1 MSKKLTSNPA
11 THMTLFTDFIF
22 LTNEVEGF
30 KQCRETRSE
39 TSTTAILCTAGH
51 INVYYRGEMLRINQ
65 NDLFVRVP
73 NATELGPYEIS
84 PDFQFVMIAI
94 PNTIFE
100 GLMLDHMRVEPRWW
114 QKLEYL
120 KSHPIFPL
128 NEVSREFFHTY
139 VHLLTLQLND
149 RLSDYRHQILQLIA
163 RAATME
169 LLNYMDKVVKFTEHE
184 ISRQTVNSSD
194 YTFHSFM
201 HMLRE
206 HPHEREV
213 QWYAKELGITPKYLS
228 TILKETMNCR
238 PSTIIQI
245 FTMKAIEHRLRF
257 TDMTIQEIS
266 NELNFPNPSYF
277 GKYFKEHA
285 GMTPMEYRSFT
296 QGQSIR
302 ISPDVLSLQK

>member
-1 MSKKLTSNPA
+1 
-11 THMTLFTDFIF
+11 MTLFTDFIF

-120 KSHPIFPL
+120 KLHPVFPL

-149 RLSDYRHQILQLIA
+149 RLSDYRRQILQLIA
-163 RAATME
+163 RGATME
-169 LLNYMDKVVKFTEHE
+169 LLNYMDKVVTFSEHE

-201 HMLRE
+201 HLLRE

-228 TILKETMNCR
+228 EICKERSGRSASEWIADITVSELK
-238 PSTIIQI
+238 QY
-245 FTMKAIEHRLRF
+245 LRN
-257 TDMTIQEIS
+257 TTLPIREIAKVM
-266 NELNFPNPSYF
+266 EFPNASFFCQYT
-277 GKYFKEHA
+277 KKHT
-285 GMTPMEYRSFT
+285 GMTPNHFRK
-296 QGQSIR
+296 
-302 ISPDVLSLQK
+302 QKMA

>member
-1 MSKKLTSNPA
+1 
-11 THMTLFTDFIF
+11 MTLFTDFIF

-120 KSHPIFPL
+120 KSHPIFAL

-149 RLSDYRHQILQLIA
+149 KLSDYRRQILQLIA

-169 LLNYMDKVVKFTEHE
+169 LLNYMDKVVTFTEHE

-201 HMLRE
+201 HLLRE

-228 TILKETMNCR
+228 EICKERSGRSASEWIADITVSELK
-238 PSTIIQI
+238 QY
-245 FTMKAIEHRLRF
+245 LRN
-257 TDMTIQEIS
+257 TTLPIREIAKVM
-266 NELNFPNPSYF
+266 EFPNASFFCQYT
-277 GKYFKEHA
+277 KKHT
-285 GMTPMEYRSFT
+285 GMTPNHFRK
-296 QGQSIR
+296 
-302 ISPDVLSLQK
+302 QKMA

>member
-120 KSHPIFPL
+120 KLHPVFPL

-149 RLSDYRHQILQLIA
+149 RLSDYRRQILQLIA
-163 RAATME
+163 RSATME
-169 LLNYMDKVVKFTEHE
+169 LLNYMDKVVTFTEHE

-201 HMLRE
+201 HLLRE

-228 TILKETMNCR
+228 EICKERSGRSASEWIADITVSELK
-238 PSTIIQI
+238 QY
-245 FTMKAIEHRLRF
+245 LRN
-257 TDMTIQEIS
+257 TTLPIREIAKVM
-266 NELNFPNPSYF
+266 EFPNASFFCQYT
-277 GKYFKEHA
+277 KKHT
-285 GMTPMEYRSFT
+285 GMTPNHFRK
-296 QGQSIR
+296 
-302 ISPDVLSLQK
+302 QKMA

>member
-1 MSKKLTSNPA
+1 
-11 THMTLFTDFIF
+11 MTLFTDFIF

-39 TSTTAILCTAGH
+39 SSTTAILCTAGH
-51 INVYYRGEMLRINQ
+51 IDVYYHGEMLRINP

-100 GLMLDHMRVEPRWW
+100 GLMFDHMRVEPRWW

-120 KSHPIFPL
+120 KNHPIFPL
-128 NEVSREFFHTY
+128 NEISREFCHTY

-149 RLSDYRHQILQLIA
+149 RLSDYRLQILQLIA
-163 RAATME
+163 RSATME
-169 LLNYMDKVVKFTEHE
+169 LLNYMDKVVSFSDME

-201 HMLRE
+201 HLLRE
-206 HPHEREV
+206 HPHKREV
-213 QWYAKELGITPKYLS
+213 QWYARELGITPKYLS
-228 TILKETMNCR
+228 
-238 PSTIIQI
+238 
-245 FTMKAIEHRLRF
+245 
-257 TDMTIQEIS
+257 EIS
-266 NELNFPNPSYF
+266 KERSGRSASEWIADITVSELKQYLRNTTLPIREIANVMEFPNASFFCQYT
-277 GKYFKEHA
+277 KKHT
-285 GMTPMEYRSFT
+285 GMTPNHFRK
-296 QGQSIR
+296 
-302 ISPDVLSLQK
+302 QKLA

>member
-1 MSKKLTSNPA
+1 
-11 THMTLFTDFIF
+11 MTLFTDFIF

-149 RLSDYRHQILQLIA
+149 KLSDYRRQILQLIA
-163 RAATME
+163 RGATME
-169 LLNYMDKVVKFTEHE
+169 LLNYMDKVVTFTEHE

-201 HMLRE
+201 HLLRE

-228 TILKETMNCR
+228 EICKERSGRSASEWIADITVSELK
-238 PSTIIQI
+238 QY
-245 FTMKAIEHRLRF
+245 LRN
-257 TDMTIQEIS
+257 TTLPIREIAKVM
-266 NELNFPNPSYF
+266 EFPNASFFCQYT
-277 GKYFKEHA
+277 KKHT
-285 GMTPMEYRSFT
+285 GMTPNHFRK
-296 QGQSIR
+296 
-302 ISPDVLSLQK
+302 QKMA

>member
-1 MSKKLTSNPA
+1 MSKKLTSNPT

-149 RLSDYRHQILQLIA
+149 KLSDYRRQILQLIA
-163 RAATME
+163 RGATME
-169 LLNYMDKVVKFTEHE
+169 LLNYMDKVVTFTEHE

-201 HMLRE
+201 HLLRE

-228 TILKETMNCR
+228 EICKERSGRSASEWIADITVSELK
-238 PSTIIQI
+238 QY
-245 FTMKAIEHRLRF
+245 LRN
-257 TDMTIQEIS
+257 TTLPIREIAKVM
-266 NELNFPNPSYF
+266 EFPNASFFCQYT
-277 GKYFKEHA
+277 KKHT
-285 GMTPMEYRSFT
+285 GMTPNHFRK
-296 QGQSIR
+296 
-302 ISPDVLSLQK
+302 QKMA

>member
-1 MSKKLTSNPA
+1 
-11 THMTLFTDFIF
+11 MTLFTDFIF

-51 INVYYRGEMLRINQ
+51 IDVYYHGEMLRINQ

-149 RLSDYRHQILQLIA
+149 KLSDYRHQILQLIA
-163 RAATME
+163 RGATME
-169 LLNYMDKVVKFTEHE
+169 LLNYMDKVVTFTEHE

-201 HMLRE
+201 HLLRE

-228 TILKETMNCR
+228 EICKERSGRSASEWIADITVSELK
-238 PSTIIQI
+238 QY
-245 FTMKAIEHRLRF
+245 LRN
-257 TDMTIQEIS
+257 TTLPIREIAKVM
-266 NELNFPNPSYF
+266 EFPNASFFCQYT
-277 GKYFKEHA
+277 KKHT
-285 GMTPMEYRSFT
+285 GMTPNHFRK
-296 QGQSIR
+296 
-302 ISPDVLSLQK
+302 QKMA